1 MLGQAREIVHRAGK
15 PSRAGC
21 VCLPN
26 ILLNWTT
33 MPHLPPIFRALSGLI
48 AIGLLPGSLQAA
60 ESVKPEAHLKVLF
73 LGDQGIHKP
82 AERLRDAAP
91 AMLDRGIDLV
101 YTEDLGDLN
110 RETLALY
117 PAIIIYANHTKIAPE
132 AEQALLD
139 YLANGGGLVALH
151 SATNCFGN
159 SKKFI
164 ELVGAR
170 FKSHGAGVMTDEIA
184 AADHPLLSGYKPF
197 ESWDETRVHGDH
209 NATDRV
215 VLTYHKDKDKEPE
228 PWTWVRTHEKGR
240 VFYTSWGHDERTWR
254 NPGFH
259 DLLERAILWCS
270 GKDVAKVLSTR
281 ELNQPYEDAPVENYP
296 PPVPEIIRKQG
307 LDEKAYSRQPKPIS
321 PQASMQRMIVPAG
334 FRVELFA
341 AEPDVV
347 NPIAMAWDER
357 GRLWTVETVDYPHNT
372 LAGKPGHDKI
382 RILEDT
388 DNDGRA
394 DKVTVFADDLNIPT
408 CLTFHDGGVIVMQAP
423 HTLFLKDTDGDDK
436 ADVRTVLVDGWSQ
449 RDTHGGPNNIR
460 YGLDNKI
467 WGTVGMAG
475 FKGTVG
481 REEFPWTNNQI
492 FRLNQQGTQLELV
505 QRLSNNSW
513 GLGLSEE
520 GLVFAA
526 TANAQP
532 TNYSPIAQRYFA
544 KVPALKAGNA
554 PGISPIGPRYLP
566 VTNMIRQNNVHGG
579 FTAAGGH
586 ALYTARSFPKEYWN
600 RTAFITEL
608 TGHLVGSFALTPDGS
623 SFSSFNKMNLI
634 ASDDQWF
641 SPVAAE
647 VGPDGAVWIADLY
660 EYITQHMVP
669 GRPGSEHGGGAAYVT
684 GLRDKS
690 YGRIYRVVWEGAKPH
705 QPLALRRE
713 ASAELVRTLTH
724 DNMLWRSHAQRL
736 LVERANQDV
745 VPELLQLVADPA
757 VDEIGLNPG
766 AIHALW
772 TLHGLGALDGS
783 NPAALAAAATA
794 LRHPSPGVRRNA
806 LQVLPPT
813 AASRDAILAANL
825 LSESDVQVR
834 LAALL
839 ALSEMPADAATG
851 TALAASLA
859 AKDDKKNRDESLADA
874 AAIAASQHSVGFLAA
889 GPMPGSMAAKTA
901 ETLAAQPEQADGTP
915 ADARV
920 INLGVVV
927 DMLKFDTGEITAK
940 AGEKIRILF
949 TNTDKLEHNLVILK
963 PGSLAKVGALA
974 DAMVNSPDARQ
985 RNYVPDSPDVL
996 FRTPVVNPAD
1006 NATLSFT
1013 APDKPGNYPF
1023 ACLVPG
1029 HWRAMQ
1035 GILVVK

>member
-1 MLGQAREIVHRAGK
+1 
-15 PSRAGC
+15 
-21 VCLPN
+21 
-26 ILLNWTT
+26 
-33 MPHLPPIFRALSGLI
+33 
-48 AIGLLPGSLQAA
+48 
-60 ESVKPEAHLKVLF
+60 
-73 LGDQGIHKP
+73 
-82 AERLRDAAP
+82 
-91 AMLDRGIDLV
+91 
-101 YTEDLGDLN
+101 
-110 RETLALY
+110 
-117 PAIIIYANHTKIAPE
+117 
-132 AEQALLD
+132 
-139 YLANGGGLVALH
+139 
-151 SATNCFGN
+151 
-159 SKKFI
+159 
-164 ELVGAR
+164 
-170 FKSHGAGVMTDEIA
+170 
-184 AADHPLLSGYKPF
+184 
-197 ESWDETRVHGDH
+197 
-209 NATDRV
+209 
-215 VLTYHKDKDKEPE
+215 
-228 PWTWVRTHEKGR
+228 
-240 VFYTSWGHDERTWR
+240 
-254 NPGFH
+254 
-259 DLLERAILWCS
+259 
-270 GKDVAKVLSTR
+270 
-281 ELNQPYEDAPVENYP
+281 
-296 PPVPEIIRKQG
+296 
-307 LDEKAYSRQPKPIS
+307 
-321 PQASMQRMIVPAG
+321 MQRMIVPAG
-334 FRVELFA
+334 FHVELFA
-341 AEPDVV
+341 AEPDVI

-372 LAGKPGHDKI
+372 LEGKPGHDKI

-388 DNDGRA
+388 DHDGRA

-436 ADVRTVLVDGWSQ
+436 ADVRTVLVEGWSQ
-449 RDTHGGPNNIR
+449 KDTHGGPNNLR

-475 FKGTVG
+475 FKGKVG
-481 REEFPWTNNQI
+481 ATDFPWTNNQI

-520 GLVFAA
+520 GLVFAT

-532 TNYSPIAQRYFA
+532 TNFSPIAQRYFA

-554 PGISPIGPRYLP
+554 PGISTIGPRYLP

-586 ALYTARSFPKEYWN
+586 ALYTARAFPKEYWN

-608 TGHLVGSFALTPDGS
+608 TGHLVGSFALTPEGS

-690 YGRIYRVVWEGAKPH
+690 YGRIYRVVWDGAKPP
-705 QPLALRRE
+705 QALALRRD
-713 ASAELVRTLTH
+713 AAAELVQTLKN
-724 DNMLWRSHAQRL
+724 DNLLWRTHAQRL

-745 VPELLQLVADPA
+745 VPQLIKLIADPA

-772 TLHGLGALDGS
+772 TLHGLRALDGS
-783 NPAALAAAATA
+783 SPTALAAAVTA

-806 LQVLPPT
+806 VQVLPPT
-813 AASRDAILAANL
+813 AASRDAIVAANL
-825 LSESDVQVR
+825 LSDNDTQVR
-834 LAALL
+834 MAALL

-851 TALAASLA
+851 AAVAASLA
-859 AKDDKKNRDESLADA
+859 SPGGAKNRDVSLAHA
-874 AAIAASQHSVGFLAA
+874 AAIAASQHSAGFLAA
-889 GPMPGSMAAKTA
+889 ERKPGSLAARTA
-901 ETLAAQPEQADGTP
+901 ETLAAPP
-915 ADARV
+915 AESSAKPSDARV
-920 INLGVVV
+920 IELGVVV
-927 DMLKFDTGEITAK
+927 DMLKFNTGKITAK
-940 AGEKIRILF
+940 AGEKIRLVF
-949 TNTDKLEHNLVILK
+949 SNTDKLEHNLAILK

-974 DAMVNSPDARQ
+974 DAMVNAPDARQ
-985 RNYVPDSPDVL
+985 RNYVPDSPEVL
-996 FRTPVVNPAD
+996 FHLPVVDPAD
-1006 NATLSFT
+1006 TASLAFT
-1013 APDKPGNYPF
+1013 APESPGEYPF

-1035 GILVVK
+1035 GILAVK